1 MDEDGFDDGGGP
13 DAETLDDLDRRR
25 ALTAEYSRYSRN
37 AGGLGNVIGG
47 TLCAIAF
54 LLDRLTTLPY
64 AARLALAATPFVW
77 IATKESLRRRL
88 YQRFGVVEEAWTPKE
103 RRTHRRRNGI
113 LAAASVLLV
122 AIMLNY
128 ARFAPQSQVLG
139 FVAMIVAMPILS
151 ARFLRSREEFKV
163 GVVLFCQAAVML
175 SGGRLGY
182 LVFAAALVFST
193 SAIAVGL
200 RQHRAF
206 RRIARELSELGPV
219 S

>member
-1 MDEDGFDDGGGP
+1 MDDDGLDG
-13 DAETLDDLDRRR
+13 ETLDDLDRRR
-25 ALTAEYSRYSRN
+25 VLTAEYSRYSRN
-37 AGGLGNVIGG
+37 ASGLGSVIGG
-47 TLCAIAF
+47 ALCAIAF
-54 LLDRLTTLPY
+54 LLDRTTTLPHE
-64 AARLALAATPFVW
+64 ARFALAATPLVW
-77 IATKESLRRRL
+77 IAVKEWLRRRL

-103 RRTHRRRNGI
+103 RRKHRRRNGL

-122 AIMLNY
+122 AAVLYY
-128 ARFAPQSQVLG
+128 ARFAPRSQVLG

-163 GVVLFCQAAVML
+163 GVLLFCQAAVML

-206 RRIARELSELGPV
+206 RRIARELSDLEPV